1 MCPIGSN
8 LPRANDLHI
17 FFTLIRTPDPSIS
30 HPPSDTLS
38 HTPVPDVYKRQ
49 VQEAA
54 KKSPEQI
61 KKFSNLSQRLFIL
74 SQSIFCDPGLPMRPK
89 MRYFS
94 IPSILF
100 MHSSIVFLGA
110 ATLILWLSLIHI
122 YPSDSLTST
131 PE

>member
-1 MCPIGSN
+1 
-8 LPRANDLHI
+8 
-17 FFTLIRTPDPSIS
+17 
-30 HPPSDTLS
+30 
-38 HTPVPDVYKRQ
+38 

-100 MHSSIVFLGA
+100 MHASIVFLGA
-110 ATLILWLSLIHI
+110 ATLILWNPVPVFPKIFPLSSH
-122 YPSDSLTST
+122 SFAS
-131 PE
+131 